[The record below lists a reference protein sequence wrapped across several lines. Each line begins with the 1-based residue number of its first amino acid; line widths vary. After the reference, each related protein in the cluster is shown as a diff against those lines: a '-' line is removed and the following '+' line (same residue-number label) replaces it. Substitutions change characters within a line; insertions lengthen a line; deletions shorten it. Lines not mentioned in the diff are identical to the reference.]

1 LLVTETTRATTAL
14 ALGVGLGAGLMYF
27 LDRDRGS
34 RRRAHVRNQA
44 LHASHWVRDT
54 ARVPLRRVQKLSR
67 MPVVG
72 RAVTA
77 VMPRYMLELRS

>member
-1 LLVTETTRATTAL
+1 MTERTRATTAL
-14 ALGVGLGAGLMYF
+14 ALGLGLGAGLMYF

-34 RRRAHVRNQA
+34 RRRTHVRNQA

-54 ARVPLRRVQKLSR
+54 ARVPLRRVQKLSQ

-77 VMPRYMLELRS
+77 VVPRYVLELRS